1 MKKLSLVLVI
11 IFCLTNIRWQLYAQE
26 VDYHY
31 LHFTQKDGLPSN
43 TVYSVTQDKDGYLWI
58 GTDAGVS
65 KFDGI
70 NFKNYTVE
78 DGLPSNEVIHMYCDH
93 KNRIWL
99 SSMSRK
105 IVYIEHDKII
115 TQNEDPL
122 LKEIYIQSPTFFYE
136 KGEKDNFFIVPAYPA
151 GVLYEV
157 ENNKLKKY
165 TSIRNDPTH
174 RTFEFNNKLIIIAT
188 KGIEIRKKNNLIP
201 YLKTD
206 SLLPIRDIIKLKS
219 NLFACIDDNFKFS
232 LDSLINGNFKGNYGL
247 KFIDKILY
255 TYNDSLIIARTING
269 VLLYNIKQ
277 KITET
282 ILLKNHLSAF
292 VFVDF
297 EKNIW
302 LPTLDNGLYMINNL
316 TNLSAISN
324 KENLKFNIHS
334 VTKKNNNIFFGNID
348 GHLFKYNQFNSKQI
362 SDIGFIKRIENT
374 SNRILKITFGNTNEL
389 CVTCDAGIFQINLG
403 IKSIKKFPPIA
414 SFKNHYQ
421 FANKLI
427 YLTNGVFI
435 SYNGQFSNIIRNKIN
450 SRFYAAVDNKT
461 QIILGSENGLHTFDF
476 HSIKDYPLN
485 LPIKTRFTDLKVYK
499 DRLYASTIDKG
510 VFVINGHNLIRNFN
524 VNNGLSSN
532 TCNKLQFYH
541 DKLFVASKKGIS
553 IINLKNDTY
562 QYIFESDGLASN
574 TVNDF
579 VIENDTLIAATE
591 KGISFISLSSL
602 RDQPKPIYFVNP
614 IIVNNDTIW
623 DATHVTYQ
631 NKHTLILNLNSISFN
646 TESKIVHYY
655 RIKGFDTNWHSTI
668 DHQIRI
674 NYLEPGN
681 YIIES
686 FAVNSYNTRSATK
699 QLSIYVSPYFY
710 QTVPFHLFVV
720 ALIIFL
726 FYYFNRF
733 RERIIK
739 ETEKIRQEL
748 MIQSSALELSVW
760 RSKINPHFVFNSLNT
775 VQSLYQASE
784 FEQANQYMSN
794 FSQIIR
800 KTIDSS
806 NNLFLTLQE
815 EIDYHTKYLELEKI
829 KRKGSFSFTIQYSSE
844 KLLKLLIPTMT
855 LQPILENSLKHGI
868 QNKNPGILSINFI
881 LHDQCYICEISDN
894 GSGIKGEIQPTSHG
908 LALVN
913 QKIEIIKKLTS
924 QEIKFGYHNIFDEKN
939 TIIGFKT
946 TFTFPF
952 FNPLNDFNEGHNN

>member
-1 MKKLSLVLVI
+1 MKKLSLVLLVV
-11 IFCLTNIRWQLYAQE
+11 FCLIIIRCQLYAQE

-78 DGLPSNEVIHMYCDH
+78 DGLPSNEVFQVFCDS

-99 SSMSRK
+99 STMSNEV
-105 IVYIEHDKII
+105 VYIYRDKII
-115 TQNEDPL
+115 NKDLDIFLKKLKFTSSYFHFEELEDSTLVICNPSGISYLYKKYPLKVNSNNNEVIS
-122 LKEIYIQSPTFFYE
+122 KIIYY
-136 KGEKDNFFIVPAYPA
+136 N
-151 GVLYEV
+151 
-157 ENNKLKKY
+157 NNKYK
-165 TSIRNDPTH
+165 
-174 RTFEFNNKLIIIAT
+174 F
-188 KGIEIRKKNNLIP
+188 
-201 YLKTD
+201 TD
-206 SLLPIRDIIKLKS
+206 S
-219 NLFACIDDNFKFS
+219 
-232 LDSLINGNFKGNYGL
+232 
-247 KFIDKILY
+247 
-255 TYNDSLIIARTING
+255 
-269 VLLYNIKQ
+269 
-277 KITET
+277 
-282 ILLKNHLSAF
+282 
-292 VFVDF
+292 
-297 EKNIW
+297 
-302 LPTLDNGLYMINNL
+302 
-316 TNLSAISN
+316 
-324 KENLKFNIHS
+324 
-334 VTKKNNNIFFGNID
+334 
-348 GHLFKYNQFNSKQI
+348 
-362 SDIGFIKRIENT
+362 
-374 SNRILKITFGNTNEL
+374 
-389 CVTCDAGIFQINLG
+389 G
-403 IKSIKKFPPIA
+403 IKDIKTSSLA
-414 SFKNHYQ
+414 SFKNKNLFICRDVIKLNDSILFTLTPSNTLFSDTIKNNKFGINQTSNSLKQYLFKSEKSKEHIWLRNVLGFQMLNISSKKVLKSILLNYQ
-421 FANKLI
+421 CSSIYENKLDEKFI
-427 YLTNGVFI
+427 STLGDGIFI
-435 SYNGQFSNIIRNKIN
+435 SYSLNGICYKTNNISSNNNFSSVLKIN
-450 SRFYAAVDNKT
+450 NFLYAGNVNNQVLEIRSIFNTEIPKNLINIYNLNTNRILSIDTFNNHLVFGTDEGLFKYSFKSKKTELFSDSISIKKICKYKKYLYLLGYKKIIILNPDFTINKKVKT
-461 QIILGSENGLHTFDF
+461 NFRYYSLTNYNQIILGSENGLHSFDF

-485 LPIKTRFTDLKVYK
+485 IPIKTRFTDLKVYNN
-499 DRLYASTIDKG
+499 RLYASTIDKG

-524 VNNGLSSN
+524 VDNGLSSN

-579 VIENDTLIAATE
+579 IIENDTLIAATE
-591 KGISFISLSSL
+591 KGISFISLNTL

-623 DATHVTYQ
+623 DATHVSYQ

-720 ALIIFL
+720 AFVIFL
-726 FYYFNRF
+726 FYYFNQF

-806 NNLFLTLQE
+806 NNLFLTLHE

-868 QNKNPGILSINFI
+868 QNKNPGILNINFI
-881 LHDQCYICEISDN
+881 LHDHYYICEISDN
-894 GSGIKGEIQPTSHG
+894 GTGIKGEIQPTSHG
-908 LALVN
+908 LALVK

-924 QEIKFGYHNIFDEKN
+924 QEIKFDYHNIFDEKN